1 MSLESDW
8 PLALSHDLAHV
19 CEHWEECVTQAE
31 RTVGAWI
38 QKVEREW
45 HGIVGNP
52 LFAIHG
58 GVDSPESCRAYEVG
72 RLAEMRRVLTPYL
85 PQPDWQAVAELLD
98 AEINRR
104 CQDSRP

>member
-8 PLALSHDLAHV
+8 PWALSPNLLRV
-19 CEHWEECVTQAE
+19 CEHWVECVVQAE

-38 QKVEREW
+38 QKTAREW
-45 HGIVGNP
+45 HEIVHNP

-58 GVDSPESCRAYEVG
+58 GVDSPDSRQAYEVG
-72 RLAEMRRVLTPYL
+72 RLVEMRRVLTPYL

-98 AEINRR
+98 AELNRR
-104 CQDSRP
+104 CQGSTA